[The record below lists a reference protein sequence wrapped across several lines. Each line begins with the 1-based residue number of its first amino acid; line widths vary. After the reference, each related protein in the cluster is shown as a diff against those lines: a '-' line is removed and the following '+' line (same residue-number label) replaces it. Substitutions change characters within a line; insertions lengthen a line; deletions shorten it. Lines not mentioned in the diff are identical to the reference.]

1 MHFLLLSSLLFGVT
15 YALAASIKR
24 CEPIE
29 GKIGDSF
36 TSNCEEYTCQAT
48 SDGNVEWNRTAVI
61 SGCQRH
67 SGGRNRCR
75 RPYGLEGDVFVNDCI
90 EYTCKSRGRRFK
102 WKKEKKANWEVCCV
116 INGTLYNRGT
126 VMDNYWDMNGCNSI
140 SVVCNDD
147 GKTIVSSNP
156 NCACTT
162 TPTTTAT
169 TTNTALNPDIEINLI
184 IRNSQT
190 NDPVTNATVTL
201 YRNNELLEDKISV
214 DPFDGTIT
222 FNAIGNGNYNGNI
235 SALGYFNRTFSI
247 FVDCMYSN
255 CSYSKLLTLAPDR
268 GIAEV
273 TIALTWGETPQDLDI
288 YVASVHNSNNT
299 ICITY
304 YGNSDDCD
312 EISLD
317 LDQTTGGLNGSETVT
332 LTDPSINTYYTYVIA
347 VNDFGWENNGTSFTT
362 SGATITIQDSVRMEE
377 ETLPLNLTA
386 PGLSDYISEHYLF
399 GCVLVTR
406 DGNFDFFK
414 APEGTYF
421 NASAENEWIN
431 AKNNCFSN

>member
-1 MHFLLLSSLLFGVT
+1 
-15 YALAASIKR
+15 
-24 CEPIE
+24 
-29 GKIGDSF
+29 
-36 TSNCEEYTCQAT
+36 
-48 SDGNVEWNRTAVI
+48 
-61 SGCQRH
+61 
-67 SGGRNRCR
+67 
-75 RPYGLEGDVFVNDCI
+75 
-90 EYTCKSRGRRFK
+90 
-102 WKKEKKANWEVCCV
+102 
-116 INGTLYNRGT
+116 
-126 VMDNYWDMNGCNSI
+126 MDNYWDMNGCNSI

-235 SALGYFNRTFSI
+235 SALGYFNHTFSI

-255 CSYSKLLTLAPDR
+255 CSYSRLLTLAQNR

-273 TIALTWGETPQDLDI
+273 TIALTWGETPQDLDL
-288 YVASVHNSNNT
+288 YVASVHNSDNT
-299 ICITY
+299 TCVTY
-304 YGNSDDCD
+304 FGNSYGYEHLYDV
-312 EISLD
+312 
-317 LDQTTGGLNGSETVT
+317 DQMFGGLNGPETVT
-332 LTDPSINTYYTYVIA
+332 LTDSSINTYYTYVIA

-362 SGATITIQDSVRMEE
+362 SGATITILDSVRIEE

-386 PGLSDYISEHYLF
+386 PGLLEHYLF

-406 DGNFDFFK
+406 DGNFDLFK

-421 NASAENEWIN
+421 NARSENEWIN
-431 AKNNCFSN
+431 AKNKCFAN